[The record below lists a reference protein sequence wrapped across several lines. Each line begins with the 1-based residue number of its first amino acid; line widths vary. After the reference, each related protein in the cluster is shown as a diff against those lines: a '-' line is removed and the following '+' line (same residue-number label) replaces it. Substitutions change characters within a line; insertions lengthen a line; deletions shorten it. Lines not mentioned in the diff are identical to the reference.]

1 MSSTGGGIRFDA
13 SALTPAIV
21 WLRGL
26 PDEALTVF
34 GRVVER
40 TAQETARQIRRTLVI
55 NDSMAFSTLANS
67 VNATPLG
74 PLEWRAGP
82 NVAYARF
89 VEDGR
94 RAGATPPPIQPI
106 RDWMAVRGIDG
117 SPFAIARS
125 IGRQGIP
132 GKPFVR
138 PVVPWAQ
145 ARLGQLMQAA
155 SQQLLEGAG

>member
-1 MSSTGGGIRFDA
+1 MSTGGGIRFDA
-13 SALTPAIV
+13 SALTPAIA
-21 WLRGL
+21 WLRAL
-26 PDEALTVF
+26 PSEALVVF

-40 TAQETARQIRRTLVI
+40 TAQESARQIRRTLVI

-67 VNATPLG
+67 VNATPIG
-74 PLEWRAGP
+74 PLEARAGP

-106 RDWMAVRGIDG
+106 RDWLAVRGIDG
-117 SPFAIARS
+117 NPYAIARS
-125 IGRQGIP
+125 IGRKGIAA
-132 GKPFVR
+132 KPFVR

-145 ARLGQLMQAA
+145 ARLAQLTREAA
-155 SQQLLEGAG
+155 QQLLAGPG